1 MAVKTKHSDE
11 YSLYFCTFTCY
22 QWLPLFEWVQ
32 GYDLVY
38 NWFDF
43 LKTRKQIDVVAYVI
57 MPNHLHCI
65 LHAQEKNFDLNKII
79 GNGKRF
85 MAYELVKRLEE
96 AGRADVLIRL
106 MQGLTEREIKKGQK
120 HRVFE
125 ESFDAKPIYSNHFF
139 HQKLNYIHMNPVT
152 GKWKLAEDFISY
164 EHSSAS
170 FYELGIAKHFKPR
183 HYKDL

>member
-11 YSLYFCTFTCY
+11 YTLHFCTFTCY
-22 QWLPLFEWVQ
+22 QWLSLFELTN

-38 NWFDF
+38 SWFDF
-43 LKTRKQIDVVAYVI
+43 LKTRKQADVVAYVV

-65 LHAQEKNFDLNKII
+65 LQLQKEKFDLSKII

-85 MAYELVKRLEE
+85 MAYEMIKRMEG
-96 AGRADVLIRL
+96 AGQEDMLQQL
-106 MQGLTEREIKKGQK
+106 MQGLTKREIKKGQK
-120 HRVFE
+120 HKVFE
-125 ESFDAKPIYSNHFF
+125 GSFDAKPIYSDHFF
-139 HQKLNYIHMNPVT
+139 YQKLNYIHMNPLT
-152 GKWKLAEDFISY
+152 GKWKLVEDFISY

-170 FYELGIAKHFKPR
+170 FYELGIAKHFEPR